1 LFSVRFAERSASLR
15 DRFPRN
21 SPSRTASTLHPF
33 FLYLDRCT
41 TEQHRLF
48 LGGLIPEVA
57 YLAQRPF
64 AGGGYEHYNF
74 SSTVNQQRVV
84 DRLRRQLVP
93 FALIPSE
100 GAARLQKDLPI
111 LASYLRGRYGL
122 LADLPV
128 VEDERIRILIDHT
141 LPSTSRDMKTGWPCF
156 K

>member
-1 LFSVRFAERSASLR
+1 LLPVRFAEHSVELHERFGRS
-15 DRFPRN
+15 
-21 SPSRTASTLHPF
+21 SPSRTAAILRPF
-33 FLYLDRCT
+33 FSYLDRCT

-74 SSTVNQQRVV
+74 RSSMNQQRVV

-93 FALIPSE
+93 FAVIPTGG
-100 GAARLQKDLPI
+100 GAELDVDLPI
-111 LASYLRGRYGL
+111 VAGYLRGRYVL
-122 LADLPV
+122 LSDLPV
-128 VEDERIRILIDHT
+128 VEDERIRILIDDS
-141 LPSTSRDMKTGWPCF
+141 LPSMSRDAETGWPCF